1 MRRFVPSLDCSSIG
15 VCGLNY
21 YFHDCILNFECRE
34 LRRGETLVSIE
45 PQAFDLL
52 LYLIRNRAR
61 VVSKDEL
68 ISSVWGGR
76 IVSDSALTTRINA
89 ARTAIGD
96 SGKIQSMIRTFPRK
110 GFRFVGDVSEHVAE
124 LGVAAGK
131 SPVVVRAEAR
141 ASCVLMGEDEGT
153 VLGALRR
160 GREAVTARL
169 TQAGAT
175 LHPTPAHTVVA
186 SFNNTVQGVL
196 AAAAARDALA
206 GMNRTL
212 PAESRVH
219 YRFGIAHGD
228 VGEGSDGPG
237 GAAVEQAA
245 ALGVAA
251 HPDAIRMS
259 GPVQALLPANF
270 GFATARAGTGEYELE
285 GVVQPGSA
293 AGLPAQLQGAD
304 LPLPGRPS
312 IVLLPFKAV
321 GDEREQSEALAEG
334 LRLDIQNALIKM
346 SGVFL
351 LAAGTANAMRGWSG
365 TEAATRAGVR
375 YALEGTVQ
383 QSAGEVRVNVQ
394 LTDAVGGTVPWSE
407 QYSRALD
414 RNFALQ
420 DEIAERI
427 VTALDIKLAS
437 GEQARIWHKCLVDP
451 QARECFCR
459 GVQAFIRMNRES
471 IASARVFFERVAQ
484 LAPDSP
490 YGPTWIALCLWFE
503 SARGWADPVEARELA
518 GVWAERAVAM
528 DDADGQAHTVLG
540 NVRLLQQ
547 RFDEALA
554 VAREA
559 LEIRPGCANANGFLA
574 NVLLY
579 CGEPQQAILHA
590 RRAIRFMP
598 IYPPWFV
605 EILAAAYR
613 DAGVPDLG
621 AIAAREVL
629 RIVPA
634 ATEARLVLAS
644 ALVRSGWLADAR
656 RVAGEANEL
665 DAKLTL
671 ERWAPSQPYRDRD
684 TLAAVMDDLFRAGIP
699 TTA

>member
-1 MRRFVPSLDCSSIG
+1 
-15 VCGLNY
+15 LNY
-21 YFHDCILNFECRE
+21 YFHDCVLDFECRE
-34 LRRGETLVSIE
+34 LRRGETLVSVE

-89 ARTAIGD
+89 ARAAIGD
-96 SGKIQSMIRTFPRK
+96 SGKTQSLIRTFPRK
-110 GFRFVGDVSEHVAE
+110 GFRFVGEVRDDAPILRE
-124 LGVAAGK
+124 AA
-131 SPVVVRAEAR
+131 PVVVRAEAR
-141 ASCVLMGEDEGT
+141 ASCVLMGEDEGAI
-153 VLGALRR
+153 GDALRR
-160 GREAVTARL
+160 GREAVTERL
-169 TQAGAT
+169 SQGGAT
-175 LHPTPAHTVVA
+175 LHPTPAHTMIA
-186 SFNNTVQGVL
+186 SFVDAAQGVL
-196 AAAAARDALA
+196 AAAAARAALA
-206 GMNRTL
+206 EMNRAL
-212 PAESRVH
+212 PVESRVH
-219 YRFGIAHGD
+219 YRFGIALGE
-228 VGEGSDGPG
+228 VGNGSEGPG

-245 ALGVAA
+245 ALGLAA
-251 HPDAIRMS
+251 HPDAIRIS
-259 GPVQALLPANF
+259 EPVQAQLPADF
-270 GFATARAGTGEYELE
+270 GFATARAGSHEYELDV
-285 GVVQPGSA
+285 GGQSGSA
-293 AGLPAQLQGAD
+293 TGLPVQLLAAD
-304 LPLPGRPS
+304 LSLPDRPS
-312 IVLLPFKAV
+312 IVLLPFNVV

-346 SGVFL
+346 SSVFL
-351 LAAGTANAMRGWSG
+351 LAAGSANAMRGWSG
-365 TEAATRAGVR
+365 AEAAARTGVR

-383 QSAGEVRVNVQ
+383 QSTGEVRVNAQ
-394 LTDAVGGTVPWSE
+394 LIDTVGGTVSWSE
-407 QYSRALD
+407 QYSRPLD
-414 RNFALQ
+414 HNFALQ
-420 DEIAERI
+420 DEITECI

-437 GEQARIWHKCLVDP
+437 GEQARIWHKCLNDP
-451 QARECFCR
+451 QARECFYR

-471 IASARVFFERVAQ
+471 IASARVFFERVVE

-503 SARGWADPVEARELA
+503 SARGWADPVEAREQA

-540 NVRLLQQ
+540 NVRLLQR

-579 CGEPQQAILHA
+579 CGEPQQAIRHA

-613 DAGVPDLG
+613 DAGMPDLG
-621 AIAAREVL
+621 AITAREVL
-629 RIVPA
+629 RVMPA

-644 ALVRSGWLADAR
+644 ALVRCGWLADAR

-671 ERWAPSQPYRDRD
+671 ERWASSQPYRDRNACD
-684 TLAAVMDDLFRAGIP
+684 AIMSDLRRAGIRP
-699 TTA
+699 SG